1 MSLTDLMSS
10 AGLTFWPIAGLVLFI
25 LAFLMI
31 GVRTFSKSSK
41 RDQSEAAL
49 LPLEEAGAINTRNS
63 TTGSGG
69 EL

>member
-31 GVRTFSKSSK
+31 GVRTFSRSSK
-41 RDQSEAAL
+41 QGQSEAAL
-49 LPLEEAGAINTRNS
+49 LPLEEATVINTRNS
-63 TTGSGG
+63 TTGTGG